1 MLYRQPIWQCETTGR
16 SNLTYVQAL
25 ESERK
30 AKERVDDRFPEQLKA
45 CVLKRLQFRTE
56 RLETVVE
63 DIYNYYVDRYL
74 PGEVIHCRWDD
85 GI

>member
-30 AKERVDDRFPEQLKA
+30 EKERVDDRFPEQLKE
-45 CVLKRLQFRTE
+45 CVLKRLQFRM
-56 RLETVVE
+56 
-63 DIYNYYVDRYL
+63 
-74 PGEVIHCRWDD
+74 
-85 GI
+85 